1 MRMMET
7 EDPWS
12 SGRGGGDGQQGV
24 RPWSQR
30 QIIRLKTRQKRW
42 WPTRSCRVT
51 DHFPQDLDILSTLA
65 DSEGEVGK
73 VLEGSESLGSPG
85 RARTV
90 ERRAD
95 ISLQE
100 VLHEGLRVMTPW

>member
-7 EDPWS
+7 DDPWS
-12 SGRGGGDGQQGV
+12 SGRGGGDGQQGM

-30 QIIRLKTRQKRW
+30 QIIHLKTGRKRR
-42 WPTRSCRVT
+42 WPTRSSRVT

-65 DSEGEVGK
+65 GSKGEVGK
-73 VLEGSESLGSPG
+73 VLEVSGSLGSPG
-85 RARTV
+85 RAWTV
-90 ERRAD
+90 ERRTD

-100 VLHEGLRVMTPW
+100 VLHEGFRVMTPW